1 MKKLLL
7 NPKLI
12 IFTLLFGMLSKN
24 VFSQKVTKVISEV
37 KIGFLDCTN
46 KMDINVTNGDTT
58 YYVTNYYQNIEY
70 SLITDLG
77 SLFYMSK
84 ELLNKTIE
92 QIEMCLPYM
101 DVKSD
106 EFSVGNF
113 RVPSYSKD
121 LIINDN
127 RGKYTWMSKKDV
139 IKWLEWLK
147 GTKLN

>member
-12 IFTLLFGMLSKN
+12 IFTLLFGMLSNN
-24 VFSQKVTKVISEV
+24 VFSQKITKVISEV
-37 KIGFLDCTN
+37 TIGSMDCTN
-46 KMDINVTNGDTT
+46 KMEINLTTGDTT
-58 YYVTNYYQNIEY
+58 YFVTNYYQNSKY
-70 SLITDLG
+70 SHITDLG
-77 SLFYMSK
+77 SLFFMRK
-84 ELLNKTIE
+84 EKLDKTIE

-113 RVPSYSKD
+113 RVSSYSKN
-121 LIINDN
+121 LTITDN
-127 RGKYTWMSKKDV
+127 KGKYTWMRKKDV

>member
-1 MKKLLL
+1 
-7 NPKLI
+7 
-12 IFTLLFGMLSKN
+12 MLSNN
-24 VFSQKVTKVISEV
+24 VFSQEVTKVISKV
-37 KIGFLDCTN
+37 KIGILDCTN

-58 YYVTNYYQNIEY
+58 YYVTNYYQNREY
-70 SLITDLG
+70 SHITDLG
-77 SLFYMSK
+77 SLFFMRK
-84 ELLNKTIE
+84 EELNKTIE

-113 RVPSYSKD
+113 RVSSVWKLLTITDSK
-121 LIINDN
+121 
-127 RGKYTWMSKKDV
+127 GKYTYMRKKDV

>member
-58 YYVTNYYQNIEY
+58 YYVTNYY
-70 SLITDLG
+70 
-77 SLFYMSK
+77 
-84 ELLNKTIE
+84 
-92 QIEMCLPYM
+92 
-101 DVKSD
+101 
-106 EFSVGNF
+106 
-113 RVPSYSKD
+113 
-121 LIINDN
+121 
-127 RGKYTWMSKKDV
+127 
-139 IKWLEWLK
+139 
-147 GTKLN
+147 